1 MFDPY
6 HKWLGI
12 PQNQRPPTFY
22 QLLGIAPDETDR
34 EVIAEASIRQTSHV
48 RTYQTGPRAQQC
60 IDLLNEIARARS
72 TLLDPIKRKEYDAS
86 LKRAVVEQ
94 PPQPAA
100 PTEVPI
106 PGAGAPADLVWET
119 LPEGRRR
126 RYRPSRLDPVAVTFV
141 LLYLVVLLVGGAL
154 AFWLARG

>member
-12 PQNQRPPTFY
+12 PQDQRPPTYY
-22 QLLGIAPDETDR
+22 QLLGIAPNETDR

-60 IDLLNEIARARS
+60 IELLNEIARARS
-72 TLLDPIKRKEYDAS
+72 TLLDPVKRKEYDAS
-86 LKRAVVEQ
+86 LRRAVVEQ
-94 PPQPAA
+94 APRPPE

-106 PGAGAPADLVWET
+106 PNGGVPADQVWET
-119 LPEGRRR
+119 LPEGRGRR
-126 RYRPSRLDPVAVTFV
+126 TRPSRFDPVAVTYV

-154 AFWLARG
+154 AFWLAR